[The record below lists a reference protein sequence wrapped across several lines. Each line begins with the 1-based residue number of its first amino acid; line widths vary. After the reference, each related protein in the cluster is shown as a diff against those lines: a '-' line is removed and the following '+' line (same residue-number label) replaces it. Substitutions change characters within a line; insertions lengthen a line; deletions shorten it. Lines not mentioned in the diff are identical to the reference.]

1 MALLNDITLEALL
14 TRLVAYVVVAAIHG
28 FVLAG
33 MARLIGD
40 PSPAYNGRFTLNP
53 APHLS
58 MPALA
63 MTALFQIGW
72 IAPVR
77 IDPEK
82 LRFGRWGLVL
92 CVIVAVAAVLVL
104 SPLLWPVRQLVVTT
118 MPRTA
123 GYAVLILLDTIQQ
136 VAVSFAVLN
145 ILPLPPLTGQL
156 LLVAA
161 RPSIA
166 RRLYRSRGLFEGI
179 MVVLAITGAATGAV
193 EAIIALARAMFG
205 QT

>member
-1 MALLNDITLEALL
+1 MALLNDLTLEALL
-14 TRLVAYVVVAAIHG
+14 TRIVAYVIIAAIHG
-28 FVLAG
+28 FILAG
-33 MARLIGD
+33 MARLMGD
-40 PSPAYNGRFTLNP
+40 PSPMYNGRFTLNP

-63 MTALFQIGW
+63 MTALFQLGW
-72 IAPVR
+72 IAPMR

-82 LRFGRWGLVL
+82 LRLGRWGLVV
-92 CVIVAVAAVLVL
+92 CVLVAVGAVLAL

-136 VAVSFAVLN
+136 VAVTFAILN

-166 RRLYRSRGLFEGI
+166 QRLYRSRGLFEGI
-179 MVVLAITGAATGAV
+179 MVVLAITGAATWV
-193 EAIIALARAMFG
+193 VDAIFALARLAIG